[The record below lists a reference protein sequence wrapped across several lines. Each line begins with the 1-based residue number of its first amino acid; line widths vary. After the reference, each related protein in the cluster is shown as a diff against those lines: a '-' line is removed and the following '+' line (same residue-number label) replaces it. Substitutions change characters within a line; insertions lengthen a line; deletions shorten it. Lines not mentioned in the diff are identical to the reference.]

1 MLKKSEKIEIVDKL
15 GALLKETD
23 GIALASF
30 QGVTVRDMQELK
42 KKLREIGGT
51 AKVYKN
57 RLLKL
62 ALKNSGFDG
71 LDEYMKGN
79 TMLIASKEDIVSALK
94 IVVTFAKGNEKVG
107 LKAGVVS
114 GQSYG
119 KEDIIAIS
127 KLPGQ
132 KELIATIAGDLNAV
146 VGKFA
151 GVLNAIITK
160 FVGTIEAVEKKE
172 KSE

>member
-1 MLKKSEKIEIVDKL
+1 MLKKSEKIEIVEKL
-15 GALLKETD
+15 GVSLKEMD
-23 GIALASF
+23 GVALVSF
-30 QGVTVRDMQELK
+30 KGVSVVELQSLK
-42 KKLREIGGT
+42 KKLREIGGAT
-51 AKVYKN
+51 KVYKN

-62 ALKNSGFDG
+62 ALKNNGFEG

-79 TMLIASKEDIVSALK
+79 TMLIFSKEDIVAALK
-94 IVVTFAKGNEKVG
+94 IVVEFAKENENIG

-119 KEDIIAIS
+119 KEDIISIS

-151 GVLNAIITK
+151 GVLNAILTK